1 MKGYDVMATVKKN
14 ERFVPIRNY
23 VIVFFV
29 IVGVIALVWYAFCW
43 HKVIKENRLST
54 SYLIK
59 SKTVSNEIQGLDGLN
74 DVLLEP
80 PDSYFLY
87 ISYTG
92 NESVYNME
100 KELAVLINQYKIGD
114 AFYFL
119 NITEIKDDKNLVDK
133 VNEALELDTKK
144 VKQVPTIIYYVDG
157 KVVDLVVK
165 EDNNIMDIGDFQKL
179 LDRNKIEKGQ

>member
-1 MKGYDVMATVKKN
+1 MATVKKN

-23 VIVFFV
+23 VIVFFA
-29 IVGVIALVWYAFCW
+29 IIGVIALVWYAFCW

-74 DVLLEP
+74 DVLLEA
-80 PDSYFLY
+80 PDTYYLY

-92 NESVYNME
+92 SEQIYNME

-114 AFYFL
+114 EVYFL
-119 NITEIKDDKNLVDK
+119 NVTEMKDKKELVDEINK
-133 VNEALELDTKK
+133 ALELDKK
-144 VKQVPTIIYYVDG
+144 QVKQVPTIIYYVDG
-157 KVVDLVVK
+157 KVVDLIVK